1 MSPSHVIEMVDD
13 ILSLNQ
19 PFYQSTSSS
28 SNNNSIKQ
36 SLPLSIQLWKW

>member
-1 MSPSHVIEMVDD
+1 MMAASHVIEMVDD

-19 PFYQSTSSS
+19 PFYQSSSN
-28 SNNNSIKQ
+28 NNNSIKQ